1 LTTKILLDML
11 TGQSAPLVVG
21 RADMSGAPEVDPQTS
36 ALYTG
41 PFDAAFREAVRRRGL
56 TLDRLRSHLQRRG
69 IRIGLSSLSDW
80 QHGRSRPASARSLL
94 AVQALEEILGLRRA
108 ALLGLLPTPL
118 ERSGRTPPPEGIDE
132 RRSPLSELLR
142 SLPDVRGD
150 LAALCRRNAY
160 FIDTNRRAAVV
171 QGHSVVRAR
180 RDGVDRYVL
189 RYVGD
194 AGCVIGRVEFGEL
207 RNCRLG
213 RVRRHVSEPMLAA
226 ELLFDTTLAAGE
238 TWVFG
243 AEVRDDTGVPC
254 TEVGHAFLQ
263 PEEQYV
269 LEVYFDA
276 ADDPLDCHAYART
289 HLDADRV
296 RTGDLTLSAHRAAH
310 LVATGVRAGVIG
322 IAWNWAS

>member
-1 LTTKILLDML
+1 
-11 TGQSAPLVVG
+11 
-21 RADMSGAPEVDPQTS
+21 MSGTSGADPPVSTS
-36 ALYTG
+36 AAHTGPCVGLHASPSSALHTG

-80 QHGRSRPASARSLL
+80 QHGRSRPASAKSLL
-94 AVQALEEILGLRRA
+94 AVQALEEILGLRHA
-108 ALLGLLPTPL
+108 TLLGLLPTTQD
-118 ERSGRTPPPEGIDE
+118 RIGRTPRNGIDE
-132 RRSPLSELLR
+132 RHSPLGELVQ

-150 LAALCRRNAY
+150 LVAVCRRSAY
-160 FIDTNRRAAVV
+160 FIDANRRSAVL
-171 QGHSVVRAR
+171 QSHSVVRAC

-194 AGCVIGRVEFGEL
+194 PDCVIGRVDIGEL

-213 RVRRHVSEPMLAA
+213 RVRRHVSEPVLVA

-238 TWVFG
+238 TWVFS
-243 AEVRDDTGVPC
+243 AEVRDDTGAAC
-254 TEVGHAFLQ
+254 TDVGHAFLQ

-276 ADDPLDCHAYART
+276 ADDPVDCHAYART
-289 HLDADRV
+289 SLDGDRA
-296 RTGDLTLSAHRAAH
+296 RTQDLTLSADRCAH
-310 LVATGVRAGVIG
+310 LVVTGVRAGVVG

>member
-1 LTTKILLDML
+1 
-11 TGQSAPLVVG
+11 
-21 RADMSGAPEVDPQTS
+21 MSGASGAVPLTS
-36 ALYTG
+36 ALHTG
-41 PFDAAFREAVRRRGL
+41 PFDAALREAVRNRGL

-80 QHGRSRPASARSLL
+80 QHGRSRPASAKSLL

-108 ALLGLLPTPL
+108 ALLDLLPTPL
-118 ERSGRTPPPEGIDE
+118 DRLSRTLPPDGIDE
-132 RRSPLSELLR
+132 RRSPLGELLR

-150 LAALCRRNAY
+150 LAAVCRRNAF
-160 FIDTNRRAAVV
+160 FIDANRRAAVV

-189 RYVGD
+189 RYVGEP
-194 AGCVIGRVEFGEL
+194 GCVIGRVEFGEL

-213 RVRRHVSEPMLAA
+213 RVRRHVSEPVLAA

-238 TWVFG
+238 TWVFST
-243 AEVRDDTGVPC
+243 ELRDDTGVPC

-269 LEVYFDA
+269 LEVYFHP
-276 ADDPLDCHAYART
+276 ADDPVDCHAYAQTR
-289 HLDADRV
+289 LDADRV
-296 RTGDLTLSAHRAAH
+296 RTGDLALSAHRAAH
-310 LVATGVRAGVIG
+310 LVATGVRAGVVG
-322 IAWNWAS
+322 IAWSWAS